1 MKELYTLILYQPIY
15 NALVFIYNIVPGH
28 DIGIA
33 VILLTIIIKL
43 LLNPLTAKSLRSQ
56 RDLQRIQPKIQELQ
70 QKFKNQKDVLSQ
82 ELMKLYK
89 SEKVNPFSSCLPLLI
104 QLPFFI
110 AVFSVFRNG
119 LTDPKSLDMLYPFIT
134 NPGEINHISFGM
146 FDLAQAKNVVLAIL
160 AGITQFFQGKMLVQK
175 QPPKKVP
182 GSKDESMTAAMNM
195 QMTYI
200 MPLFTIYI
208 SWILPA
214 GLVLYIVV
222 TTLLTIYQQFRIFHK
237 KDNGVA
243 ITPAA
248 PTQPTPPTQPS

>member
-1 MKELYTLILYQPIY
+1 MKELYNVLLYQPIF
-15 NALVFIYNIVPGH
+15 NALVFLYDIIPGH
-28 DIGIA
+28 DIGVA
-33 VILLTIIIKL
+33 ILLLTVIIKII
-43 LLNPLTAKSLRSQ
+43 LNPLTAKSLRSQ

-89 SEKVNPFSSCLPLLI
+89 AEKVNPFSSCLPLLI

-119 LTDPKSLDMLYPFIT
+119 LTQPESLNMLYPFIY
-134 NPGEINHISFGM
+134 NPGSINHFTFGII
-146 FDLAQAKNVVLAIL
+146 DLAKDKNILFSVL
-160 AGITQFFQGKMLVQK
+160 AGITQFWQGKMLVQK
-175 QPPKKVP
+175 KPPQKVP
-182 GSKDESMTAAMNM
+182 GSKDESMTVAMNM

-208 SWILPA
+208 SWLLPA

-222 TTLLTIYQQFRIFHK
+222 TTLLTVFQQYRIFK
-237 KDNGVA
+237 KIDTIA
-243 ITPAA
+243 DKPRDIIQA
-248 PTQPTPPTQPS
+248 Q

>member
-33 VILLTIIIKL
+33 IILLTIIIKF

-146 FDLAQAKNVVLAIL
+146 FDLYHYNGEYSSKYYHADCNLFKADWD
-160 AGITQFFQGKMLVQK
+160 FFKQK
-175 QPPKKVP
+175 QKLCPLEAWIIGFDRPSVA
-182 GSKDESMTAAMNM
+182 GTA
-195 QMTYI
+195 
-200 MPLFTIYI
+200 
-208 SWILPA
+208 
-214 GLVLYIVV
+214 G
-222 TTLLTIYQQFRIFHK
+222 
-237 KDNGVA
+237 
-243 ITPAA
+243 
-248 PTQPTPPTQPS
+248 